1 MNNKNLT
8 PLKYHKANI
17 LALLVCFG
25 TIIITMFIGSNNI
38 WARVPIWVTGI
49 FAVLFF
55 CRYKEINP
63 TEEYQEIINKGTSR
77 AFWYVVYF
85 NVMLNPLMQIPNMAN
100 EISTYPDFLKN
111 YVLMQLGIVI
121 LIREIVLLTSCK
133 KNHIE

>member
-49 FAVLFF
+49 FAILFF

-100 EISTYPDFLKN
+100 
-111 YVLMQLGIVI
+111 
-121 LIREIVLLTSCK
+121 
-133 KNHIE
+133 

>member
-63 TEEYQEIINKGTSR
+63 TEEYQ
-77 AFWYVVYF
+77 
-85 NVMLNPLMQIPNMAN
+85 
-100 EISTYPDFLKN
+100 
-111 YVLMQLGIVI
+111 
-121 LIREIVLLTSCK
+121 
-133 KNHIE
+133 